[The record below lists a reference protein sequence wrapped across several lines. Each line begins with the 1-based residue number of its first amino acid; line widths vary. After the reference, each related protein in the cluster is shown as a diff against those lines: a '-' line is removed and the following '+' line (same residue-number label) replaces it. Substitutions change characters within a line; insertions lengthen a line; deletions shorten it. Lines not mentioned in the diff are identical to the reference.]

1 MGWGWVRRT
10 FFLLGN
16 PFAFLMLDYFSVD
29 LARLLFFFFSLF
41 FVLPLLFL
49 RLLLRGMFLP
59 AEHQAVVEFV
69 LRRVVVFS
77 GLGVVWWVGGGWL
90 VWNSFLFFQCFY
102 SVRTSALLS
111 RELLCSLFMLFCFV
125 LARELTTG
133 PG

>member
-1 MGWGWVRRT
+1 
-10 FFLLGN
+10 
-16 PFAFLMLDYFSVD
+16 
-29 LARLLFFFFSLF
+29 
-41 FVLPLLFL
+41 
-49 RLLLRGMFLP
+49 
-59 AEHQAVVEFV
+59 
-69 LRRVVVFS
+69 
-77 GLGVVWWVGGGWL
+77 L